1 VNSNPLL
8 PVRLVSLKHIA
19 ALAISAALLVGCGKL
34 RHEQTAVSDLPSAQV
49 RTAIVQSRTVPSF
62 EEVVGTVRAKLRAT
76 LEAKASGRIVE
87 LPAVLGQKIKRGE
100 LLVRL
105 DAPEIKAR
113 LQQAEASLQQAER
126 DWKRLSSLYNQQA
139 ATRADF
145 DAADS
150 RLQLAQAG
158 VSEAR
163 AMLDYVEV
171 KAPFDGVVTRKVADI
186 GDLASPGKP
195 LVELEDPTRLQ
206 LEADVPEAISGR
218 IKPGARMAVH
228 IEKADSELTGIVV
241 EIAPNADPLNRTL
254 RVKLDLP
261 DDHGLMSGQFARLA
275 VPVGEL
281 TSLRVPATALVQR
294 GQMEIVF
301 AVENQRARLHLVKT
315 GRQLKDET
323 EILSGL
329 DSGDSVVVEN
339 AGLLLDGQPVT
350 Q

>member
-1 VNSNPLL
+1 
-8 PVRLVSLKHIA
+8 
-19 ALAISAALLVGCGKL
+19 
-34 RHEQTAVSDLPSAQV
+34 
-49 RTAIVQSRTVPSF
+49 
-62 EEVVGTVRAKLRAT
+62 
-76 LEAKASGRIVE
+76 
-87 LPAVLGQKIKRGE
+87 
-100 LLVRL
+100 
-105 DAPEIKAR
+105 
-113 LQQAEASLQQAER
+113 LQQAER